1 MTVESKLYKKLPN
14 GHTLNNPNTDK
25 EWESWKDSF
34 GNEIQMDKKVYITPY
49 IIPLHKNIYIP
60 HVWLRCNCPY
70 CNEEIEV
77 EIGGNEVSDVECP
90 ECDREFRVDMEN

>member
-1 MTVESKLYKKLPN
+1 MAEKNKLQKKLPN
-14 GHTLNNPNTDK
+14 GHTLHNPNTDK

-34 GNEIQMDKKVYITPY
+34 GNDIQMDGKAY
-49 IIPLHKNIYIP
+49 IIPLDKNIYIT

-77 EIGGNEVSDVECP
+77 EIGGNAVSIVECP
-90 ECDREFRVDMEN
+90 ECDREFQVDTED